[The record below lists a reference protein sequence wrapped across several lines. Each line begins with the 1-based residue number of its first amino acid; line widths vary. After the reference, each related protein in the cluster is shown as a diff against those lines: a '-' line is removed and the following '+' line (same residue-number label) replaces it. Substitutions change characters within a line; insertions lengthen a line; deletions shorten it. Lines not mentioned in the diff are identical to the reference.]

1 MEAVMDHDIPPGLRF
16 SILNRAFKRKLE
28 DRASEMGLTAVQ
40 LQVLGELRRLEVIG
54 DSEINQRDLE
64 NAVSVTHP
72 TMTEIIK
79 RLEKKGAVVCTT
91 SRADKRYKKINT
103 TPQYANIHI
112 ELETMDRTVFKEL
125 CQGLSDQQV
134 EEFMKLSSVMID
146 NVMA

>member
-1 MEAVMDHDIPPGLRF
+1 
-16 SILNRAFKRKLE
+16 
-28 DRASEMGLTAVQ
+28 MGLTAVQ

-54 DSEINQRDLE
+54 NSEINQRDLE

-91 SRADKRYKKINT
+91 SSIDKRYKKINS

-112 ELETMDRTVFKEL
+112 ELETMDRTVFEEL
-125 CQGLSDQQV
+125 CRGLSDQQV

-146 NVMA
+146 NVTA